1 MENLLL
7 KYMEESFHKNEYRP
21 GSSYPPV
28 VTLSREYGCPSKLI
42 GQLLIDTI
50 NRKITRHNAPKWRF
64 INKELLED
72 AARELKMPEVNFN
85 AMLGAEERGIVL
97 DIMTFSSTYGGSA
110 HIRKTFQKTVR
121 SFAMQGYVV
130 IGGRGGVAITRELP
144 NSLHI
149 RLQAPIAWRIREVAA
164 RHGITET
171 EAAKMAHTIDAKR
184 TKLIENLHGSKF
196 SYSLFDLIYNCQTL
210 SREEIVASVIQVM
223 SARNMI

>member
-1 MENLLL
+1 MDNLLL
-7 KYMEESFHKNEYRP
+7 KYMEDSFHKGEYKP

-42 GQLLIDTI
+42 GQLLVDSI
-50 NRKITRHNAPKWRF
+50 NRKITRHNAPKWKF
-64 INKELLED
+64 INKEILED
-72 AARELKMPEVNFN
+72 AARELKMPEVHFN

-149 RLQAPIAWRIREVAA
+149 RLQAPLEWRIREVAS
-164 RHGITET
+164 RHGISDA
-171 EAAKMAHTIDAKR
+171 EAVKMTHSIDAKR
-184 TKLIENLHGSKF
+184 TKLIESLHGSKF
-196 SYSLFDLIYNCQTL
+196 TPSLFDLIYNCQTL
-210 SREEIVASVIQVM
+210 SREEIVASVIHIM
-223 SARNMI
+223 TTRNMI